1 MAHIDLESYFKL
13 NFALIQHHKYSL
25 TEIDNM
31 MPWERDIYVGLLN
44 QWIEDE
50 NLKVESFLVDHHPVK
65 EALGFR
71 FFFGDKKI
79 IISGDTEITDNV
91 FSLVNGADFLI
102 HDGMIKDH
110 VRLLEKVAKE
120 NNVYR
125 AEVAFHDI
133 LDYHADVIDIKR
145 NLENKDLGLLIINH
159 LVPAKNPIGIRYME
173 DLFSDVS
180 YDFLLARDND
190 KIIVSKNSDEII
202 IN

>member
-1 MAHIDLESYFKL
+1 M
-13 NFALIQHHKYSL
+13 
-25 TEIDNM
+25 
-31 MPWERDIYVGLLN
+31 
-44 QWIEDE
+44 
-50 NLKVESFLVDHHPVK
+50 
-65 EALGFR
+65 
-71 FFFGDKKI
+71 
-79 IISGDTEITDNV
+79 
-91 FSLVNGADFLI
+91 VNGADILI

-133 LDYHADVIDIKR
+133 LDYHADVIDIKS